1 MKQIFAPVLALSML
15 ATPLFA
21 QGETPM
27 QMAQRLDAC
36 DGREVLGA
44 EINASNELVVRCARE
59 AAARNTGGNG
69 GGNGLLAPALGLA
82 GAAALIGAV
91 AGGSSSSDTQ

>member
-15 ATPLFA
+15 ATPLAA

-27 QMAQRLDAC
+27 QMAERLDAC
-36 DGREVLGA
+36 DGRTVLGA
-44 EINASNELVVRCARE
+44 EVNAANELVVRCARE
-59 AAARNTGGNG
+59 AAAQNNG
-69 GGNGLLAPALGLA
+69 GGGGGGLLAPALGLA
-82 GAAALIGAV
+82 AAAALVGAV

>member
-1 MKQIFAPVLALSML
+1 MKHIFAPVLALSML
-15 ATPLFA
+15 ASPLAA

-27 QMAQRLDAC
+27 QMAERLDAC
-36 DGREVLGA
+36 DGRTVLGA

-59 AAARNTGGNG
+59 AAARNNG
-69 GGNGLLAPALGLA
+69 GGGGGGLLAPALGLA
-82 GAAALIGAV
+82 GAAALVGAV